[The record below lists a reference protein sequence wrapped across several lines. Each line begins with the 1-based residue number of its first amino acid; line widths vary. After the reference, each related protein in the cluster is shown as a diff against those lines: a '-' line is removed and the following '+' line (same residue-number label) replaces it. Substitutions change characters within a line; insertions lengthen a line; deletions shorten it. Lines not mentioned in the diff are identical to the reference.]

1 MKILITGANGFVG
14 RNLTASLEN
23 IRDGKDRAR
32 VLNGVRDPRELTIVS
47 CGADSGRKT
56 LEDACRDCSFV
67 FHLAGVNRPKETGEF
82 MEGNCRT
89 TERLLHTLE
98 AYHNSCPVMLA
109 SSIQASLAGP
119 YQGSEYGKSKRA
131 AEQLLYSHAERTG
144 AEAYIYRFPNVFGKW
159 CRPNYNSAVATFC
172 HNIARD
178 LPVRID
184 SRDTELELLYIDDLV
199 DAMLEALNGRVC
211 RCEYDGLVRRPR
223 EDGRFCFV
231 PGTYRKT
238 LGEIVRLLEGFC
250 RQPETIVMPEMEP
263 GSFEKKLYATYLS
276 YLPPDRMRAPLRMH
290 TDSRGS
296 FTEVMRTAKC
306 GQFSVNISK
315 PGITRGQHWHHTK
328 WEFFVVVS
336 GHGLIRQR
344 KIGSDGQ
351 GKPYPAVEFEVSGE
365 CMEMVYMLPGHAHTI
380 INLSDSEDLITLM
393 WANEPFEAERADTY
407 NEPV

>member
-32 VLNGVRDPRELTIVS
+32 RIMGVCNPQELVIVACDAGS
-47 CGADSGRKT
+47 RPGEM
-56 LEDACRDCSFV
+56 EDACRDCSFV

-89 TERLLHTLE
+89 TERLLTALE

-119 YQGSEYGKSKRA
+119 YEGSEYGKSKRA
-131 AEQLLYSHAERTG
+131 AEQLLFAHAERTG
-144 AEAYIYRFPNVFGKW
+144 AKAYIYRFPNVFGKW
-159 CRPNYNSAVATFC
+159 SRPNYNSAVATFC
-172 HNIARD
+172 HNMARD
-178 LPVRID
+178 LPIRID
-184 SRDTELELLYIDDLV
+184 SRGRELELLYIDDLV

-211 RCEYDGLVRRPR
+211 RCEYDALLRQPR

-231 PGTYRKT
+231 PVTYRRT
-238 LGEIVRLLEGFC
+238 LGGIVRLLEGFV
-250 RQPETIVMPEMEP
+250 RQPETIVMPEMGP
-263 GSFEKKLYATYLS
+263 DSFEKKLYATYLS
-276 YLPPDRMRAPLRMH
+276 FLPPDKMRVPLRMH

-315 PGITRGQHWHHTK
+315 PGITRGRHWHHTK

-336 GHGLIRQR
+336 GRGRIRQR
-344 KIGSDGQ
+344 KIGTDGQ

-365 CMEMVYMLPGHAHTI
+365 HMEMVYMLPGYAHTI
-380 INLSDSEDLITLM
+380 TNLSDSEDLITLM
-393 WANEPFEAERADTY
+393 WANEPFEEKRADTY